1 MAKIAEERI
10 KPIKIT
16 DKDNG
21 AVYELDFCRESVRF
35 AEQHGFDVDDVP
47 KYPMLKFPEFFYY
60 AFRMHHK
67 EVARSQTDKL
77 FERLGGFSPN
87 FLERLV
93 LLYEQ
98 ARTANLVVENDED
111 VGKNGNLGVELE

>member
-1 MAKIAEERI
+1 MAKADERI

-16 DKDNG
+16 DNETGK
-21 AVYELDFCRESVRF
+21 VYELDFCRDSVRF
-35 AEQHGFDVDDVP
+35 AEQRGFKPEEVAEFP
-47 KYPMLKFPEFFYY
+47 ATKFPEFFFY
-60 AFRMHHK
+60 AFRMHHR

-93 LLYEQ
+93 LLYNQ
-98 ARTANLVVENDED
+98 ALTANNVVETDED
-111 VGKNGNLGVELE
+111 MGKNGNLGVELE

>member
-1 MAKIAEERI
+1 MAKTDERI

-16 DKDNG
+16 DNESGK
-21 AVYELDFCRESVRF
+21 VYELDFCRESVKF
-35 AEQHGFDVDDVP
+35 AEARGFKPEEVAD
-47 KYPMLKFPEFFYY
+47 YPVTKFPEFFFY

-87 FLERLV
+87 FLERLM

-98 ARTANLVVENDED
+98 ARTANLVVETDEE